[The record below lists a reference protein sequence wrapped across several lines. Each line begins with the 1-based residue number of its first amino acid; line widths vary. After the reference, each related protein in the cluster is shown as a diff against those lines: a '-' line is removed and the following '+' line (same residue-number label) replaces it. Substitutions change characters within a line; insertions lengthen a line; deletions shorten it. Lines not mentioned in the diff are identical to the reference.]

1 MLRDDFG
8 CEHRAEEAK
17 GNVASSYFKKLF
29 TSSQPTDFDE
39 IFEDFPTKVSEEMN
53 DELIREVSD
62 DEIREAVFSIKPSS
76 APGPDGMTGL
86 FFQRFWKDIGPHVS
100 AEIKDFFAT
109 GSFPSEWNHTHLC
122 LIPKIT
128 KPSRMVDLR
137 PISLCSVFYKIIS
150 KIMVKRLQPI
160 LPLIVSP
167 CQSAFVPEKQISDNV
182 LIAHEIV
189 HSLKT
194 LKPIS
199 EEFMAVKSDMSKA
212 YDRVELKYVRCL
224 LRALGFHTK
233 WVEWIMFCISSV
245 TFSVLLN
252 DQAHGFV
259 TLQRGLRQGDPLSP
273 SLFVLCT
280 EGLSHLLAKAEAQG
294 MITGI
299 SFSVNGP
306 TVSHLLFADDSLF
319 MCKASVEQAEALKHV
334 LNIYGEATGQ
344 VINLD
349 KSAITFG
356 KGIEERNREAIQ
368 QCLRIFG
375 LGGMGK
381 YLGLPEC
388 FTGSK
393 VEILKYLHKNL
404 KAKLS
409 GFFSRCLSQGGKEI
423 MLKAVA
429 LALPVYAMGCFKL
442 PKTIIQNLTAALADF
457 LVEL

>member
-1 MLRDDFG
+1 M
-8 CEHRAEEAK
+8 
-17 GNVASSYFKKLF
+17 
-29 TSSQPTDFDE
+29 
-39 IFEDFPTKVSEEMN
+39 
-53 DELIREVSD
+53 SD
-62 DEIREAVFSIKPSS
+62 SRCITPL
-76 APGPDGMTGL
+76 T
-86 FFQRFWKDIGPHVS
+86 
-100 AEIKDFFAT
+100 
-109 GSFPSEWNHTHLC
+109 
-122 LIPKIT
+122 PKIT

-137 PISLCSVFYKIIS
+137 PISLCSVVYKIIS
-150 KIMVKRLQPI
+150 KIMVRRLQPI

-167 CQSAFVPEKQISDNV
+167 CQSAFVPERQISDNV

-199 EEFMAVKSDMSKA
+199 GEFMAVKSDMSKA
-212 YDRVELKYVRCL
+212 YDRVEWKYIRCL
-224 LRALGFHTK
+224 LLALGFHTR

-252 DQAHGFV
+252 EKPHGFI
-259 TLQRGLRQGDPLSP
+259 TPERGLRQGDPLSP

-280 EGLSHLLAKAEAQG
+280 KGLSHLLSKAEAQG
-294 MITGI
+294 LISGI
-299 SFSVNGP
+299 RFSPNGP
-306 TVSHLLFADDSLF
+306 AVSHLLFADDSLF
-319 MCKASVEQAEALKHV
+319 MCKASVEQAEALKQI
-334 LNIYGEATGQ
+334 LAQYDSATGQ

-356 KGIEERNREAIQ
+356 EGIEDRNREDTQ
-368 QCLRIFG
+368 QCLGIFG
-375 LGGMGK
+375 IGGMGK

-393 VEILKYLHKNL
+393 VEILKYLHTNL

-442 PKTIIQNLTAALADF
+442 PKTIIQNLTSALS
-457 LVEL
+457 LIHI